1 MLQVLNFAR
10 VPLRHQLVVM
20 NGGTI
25 LDSAFLCW
33 YSLDSIG
40 FLRAIMVSELCAL
53 CAHIRLM
60 RIHACMYIPAERNCW
75 NLYMRMQ
82 GAKSG

>member
-1 MLQVLNFAR
+1 MLVQPTGPIQLEGIEITRHCCFMQVINFAR

-33 YSLDSIG
+33 
-40 FLRAIMVSELCAL
+40 
-53 CAHIRLM
+53 
-60 RIHACMYIPAERNCW
+60 
-75 NLYMRMQ
+75 
-82 GAKSG
+82 

>member
-1 MLQVLNFAR
+1 MLLQPTGLMYLGGIYQSYEFARHCCFMRMQIVNFAR

-33 YSLDSIG
+33 
-40 FLRAIMVSELCAL
+40 
-53 CAHIRLM
+53 
-60 RIHACMYIPAERNCW
+60 
-75 NLYMRMQ
+75 
-82 GAKSG
+82 

>member
-1 MLQVLNFAR
+1 MILVTSGGGVSVFSSIYMTSWDRRHPSSSLHINVKMLQRCCSLLQVINFAR

-33 YSLDSIG
+33 
-40 FLRAIMVSELCAL
+40 
-53 CAHIRLM
+53 
-60 RIHACMYIPAERNCW
+60 
-75 NLYMRMQ
+75 
-82 GAKSG
+82 